1 MQPVRYFV
9 VNAKTGI
16 AHIYGYCQQTKP
28 RSVPIRLFENFQE
41 LEQYACR
48 PLQLCCQCSRQLE
61 ENK

>member
-9 VNAKTGI
+9 VNSKTGV

-28 RSVPIRLFENFQE
+28 RGVPIRLFDSLRE

-48 PLQLCCQCSRQLE
+48 PLHLCRDCGRQQDK
-61 ENK
+61 NK